1 MSEVKKMRQIN
12 PVKMLLFG
20 AVLLCFI
27 SPACAASL
35 TVSIADAGAVPGNI
49 LTIPIVLQG
58 ADNIGS
64 MDIVLA
70 YDSSVLQA
78 TGVEAGDL
86 GKNAFIESG
95 TDTPGK
101 VVIALADASGINGD
115 GSIVFVSFLMKGDTG
130 SSSPLTFEELSVHN
144 LDLVEV
150 LPTVRDGSLT
160 VSEPSPTGGYADS
173 GLLLLAV
180 LGLAA
185 FTRRRKR

>member
-1 MSEVKKMRQIN
+1 
-12 PVKMLLFG
+12 MLLFG
-20 AVLLCFI
+20 AALLCLI

-35 TVSIADAGAVPGNI
+35 TVNIADAGAVPGNI

-95 TDTPGK
+95 IETPGK

-115 GSIVFVSFLMKGDTG
+115 GSIVFVSFLMKGEAG
-130 SSSPLTFEELSVHN
+130 SSSPLTLEEVSVYN

-150 LPTVRDGSLT
+150 LPEVTDGSLT
-160 VSEPSPTGGYADS
+160 VTEASVSSGYADS

-180 LGLAA
+180 LGLSV
-185 FTRRRKR
+185 FVTRRKR

>member
-1 MSEVKKMRQIN
+1 MRQMN
-12 PVKMLLFG
+12 PMKMLLFG
-20 AVLLCFI
+20 AALLCFI

-35 TVSIADAGAVPGNI
+35 TVSIADAGAAPGN
-49 LTIPIVLQG
+49 TVMIPIKLQG

-95 TDTPGK
+95 TKTPGK

-115 GSIVFVSFLMKGDTG
+115 GSVVLVSFLMKGEAG
-130 SSSPLTFEELSVHN
+130 SSSPLTFEEVSVHN

-150 LPTVRDGSLT
+150 LPTVRGGSLA
-160 VSEPSPTGGYADS
+160 VSETSPAGGYADS
-173 GLLLLAV
+173 CLLLLAV
-180 LGLAA
+180 LGLAT
-185 FTRRRKR
+185 FVTR